1 MEEAHA
7 YFGPGSG
14 PQGAKKPTVSTHR
27 GGVHFHPSLA
37 LWNIDALRDQRPII
51 SAISSRRQNRIRFSS
66 KYSRRL
72 EGSLPLLTLAQN
84 RHFVA
89 VSVKK
94 PSPAPPAASNP
105 PRPGKRTRKNDSL
118 GRIEGTKKNKTK
130 TTGKRKGKAK
140 ATDMQADE
148 DLMDEDEPPSPE
160 PEPRRSKRQ
169 RKTVERGY
177 NEGGDTDKDSA
188 DDDDEFVIDS
198 DPLETAPQTQSDD
211 EDDEAVI
218 ERNKEREPSLR
229 SRSRSQSQQPGPSF
243 IDLEVEEEEMKPKP
257 QLQLSFNGFNIFG
270 RCLCVIVEPWPVIR
284 APTEPQIPQSSRAA
298 ANSRASSIA
307 LDPASGRGQTPLF
320 LPDDDDRRVTPAPPP
335 RTDRPPVPLFNDPPP
350 NSGVQEEEDEEGG
363 MMRFSEL
370 LSATG
375 GLRMDADDEDG
386 FDGAILFGDADER
399 KELS

>member
-1 MEEAHA
+1 MHL
-7 YFGPGSG
+7 GPGSG

-27 GGVHFHPSLA
+27 GGVHLHPGLT

-66 KYSRRL
+66 RYSRCL

-89 VSVKK
+89 VPVQK
-94 PSPAPPAASNP
+94 PNPAPPAASNP

-118 GRIEGTKKNKTK
+118 GRIEGTKKSKTK
-130 TTGKRKGKAK
+130 VTGKRKGKAK
-140 ATDMQADE
+140 AADVQANE

-169 RKTVERGY
+169 RKTVDRGY

-198 DPLETAPQTQSDD
+198 DPPETAPQTQSDG
-211 EDDEAVI
+211 EDDEVVI
-218 ERNKEREPSLR
+218 EGDEEREPSPR
-229 SRSRSQSQQPGPSF
+229 PQSRSQSQQPGPSF
-243 IDLEVEEEEMKPKP
+243 IDFEVEEEEMKPKP

-284 APTEPQIPQSSRAA
+284 APTESQIPQSSRAA
-298 ANSRASSIA
+298 ANSRAPSIA
-307 LDPASGRGQTPLF
+307 PDPASGRGQTPLF

-363 MMRFSEL
+363 MMLFSEL